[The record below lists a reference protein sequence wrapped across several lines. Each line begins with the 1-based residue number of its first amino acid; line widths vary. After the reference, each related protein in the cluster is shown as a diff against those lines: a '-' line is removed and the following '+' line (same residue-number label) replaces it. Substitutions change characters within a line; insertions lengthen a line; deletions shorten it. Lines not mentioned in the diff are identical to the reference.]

1 MTGSCSEDADQIFS
15 VYNEGRNNAMSNI
28 CKKRFELYFKG
39 KLFVQ
44 LGR

>member
-1 MTGSCSEDADQIFS
+1 MTGSCSEDADQMFS
-15 VYNEGRNNAMSNI
+15 VYNKVRNNAMSNI
-28 CKKRFELYFKG
+28 CKKRFDFKG